1 MNTIILFWNPG
12 ISSYT
17 IERLREDLSN
27 HAHVSNWSVWEHE
40 KAHKGDRFFMVRC
53 GDGKTG
59 ICMSGRFRSE
69 PYRGEDWSGK
79 GREVY
84 YMDLLADVVIDPDA
98 CPILSTAELQS
109 LIPEFKWDGGHSGR
123 LLPEKDALVLE
134 DKWIDFLDE
143 HNEIFIHH
151 TYKNDDIDDYFE
163 KTEEKEHVR
172 IEPAFISLDPNS
184 TYIITDY
191 TEEVEV
197 AGDDLEKLKAELE
210 EKMQAEGLE
219 KPTSYEFADISE
231 EDQQLFARMV
241 LMARDAYKDM
251 SYCNREP
258 YWTHVAS
265 RTYYEGS
272 KKMIMLLSGILKHPD
287 YTTERLIQSGVPKMI
302 VESVDAMTQRDG
314 ETLERYIA
322 RLLKNPPARHILDNE
337 LYDELTGIVDFPSLT
352 TEDVERINRLLQI
365 RQRIE
370 KAREDSYISVF
381 HGKLGDFKRWAELH
395 GSQHIAIE
403 GRYTTKGISKLAK
416 VLEVTWF
423 QSVDISKMT
432 VKYDG
437 DIEEYA
443 DSLVFRMTEMDEELN
458 VLEKMILNQKYSSV
472 FVRNWNQIVT
482 EDGKVLVH
490 VPVDCEPRFEK
501 GIEIV
506 GCAAV
511 ANNKKLRALIY
522 PNGLTAI
529 NDYAFSD
536 CENLVSV
543 RLPDTVTRIGKGCF
557 HSCCIGD
564 LVLSKSLTEIPHSA
578 FFYNVIEHLV
588 IPSSVKRIGSE
599 AFQLCYIGDDDLTI
613 PEGVEVIE
621 YNAFSNPFEHVYLPS
636 TLKEIA
642 YDFYFEEMID
652 DAEEW
657 KPYVEIHPDNPVFYS
672 KNGILYRRD
681 TGKEALGKAGRE
693 QYLLEQ
699 KRNL

>member
-17 IERLREDLSN
+17 IERLREDLN
-27 HAHVSNWSVWEHE
+27 AEQYVSNWSVWEHN

-53 GDGKTG
+53 GEGKTG

-69 PYRGEDWSGK
+69 PYLDEDWSGK

-84 YMDLLADVVIDPDA
+84 YMDLMADVVIDPDT
-98 CPILSTAELQS
+98 CPILSTVELQS
-109 LIPEFKWDGGHSGR
+109 LIPDFKWDGGHSGR
-123 LLPEKDALVLE
+123 LLPVEDAEKLE
-134 DKWIDFLDE
+134 DKWEEFLDE

-151 TYKNDDIDDYFE
+151 TYKNDDIDDYFVS
-163 KTEEKEHVR
+163 TEEQEYERV
-172 IEPAFISLDPNS
+172 EPASISLDPNS

-197 AGDDLEKLKAELE
+197 AGDDLEKLKMELE
-210 EKMQAEGLE
+210 EKMHAKGLE
-219 KPTSYEFADISE
+219 PPTSYEFEDISE

-241 LMARDAYKDM
+241 LMARDAYKGM
-251 SYCNREP
+251 SYCNKEP

-265 RTYYEGS
+265 RAYYSGS
-272 KKMIMLLSGILKHPD
+272 KKMVMLLSGILRHPN
-287 YTTERLIQSGVPKMI
+287 YTTDRLIQMGVPKMI

-314 ETLERYIA
+314 ETLEKYIA
-322 RLLKNPPARHILDNE
+322 RMLNNPPARDILDDE
-337 LYDELTGIVDFPSLT
+337 LYDELTDIVNYPTLT

-365 RQRIE
+365 RQRIK
-370 KAREDSYISVF
+370 KAHEESTISVF
-381 HGKLGDFKRWAELH
+381 HGKLGDFKHWTELYDT
-395 GSQHIAIE
+395 QHIAIE

-416 VLEVTWF
+416 VLEDTWY

-437 DIEEYA
+437 DFEDYAEDLIFRLTEEG
-443 DSLVFRMTEMDEELN
+443 EELN
-458 VLEKMILNQKYSSV
+458 MLEKMMLNRKYSNV
-472 FVRNWNQIVT
+472 FVKKWNQVVT

-490 VPVDCEPRFEK
+490 VPVDCEPIFEK
-501 GIEIV
+501 GFEIV

-511 ANNKKLRALIY
+511 ANNKKLQALIY
-522 PNGLTAI
+522 PNGLNAI
-529 NDYAFSD
+529 DDYAFIN

-543 RLPDTVTRIGKGCF
+543 RLPDTVTRIGEGCF

-588 IPSSVKRIGSE
+588 IPSSVKRICSE
-599 AFQLCYIGDDDLTI
+599 AFQICHIGDDDLTI

-621 YNAFSNPFEHVYLPS
+621 YNAFSNPFEHVSLPS

-652 DAEEW
+652 DPEEW
-657 KPYVEIHPDNPVFYS
+657 KPYVDIHPDNPVYYS
-672 KNGILYRRD
+672 KDGILYSRA
-681 TGKEALGKAGRE
+681 TGKEVLGKAGRPE
-693 QYLLEQ
+693 KKVE
-699 KRNL
+699 